1 MWFFAVSRFLEQKRV
16 KGVSAITLVQDHRA
30 QVELNS
36 VQLSQ
41 NPTGLMIVPSGKK
54 KIFVCI
60 FQWILR
66 PFGSLLSGR
75 GLWVSV

>member
-36 VQLSQ
+36 VQPSE

-54 KIFVCI
+54 KYSYVYFSG
-60 FQWILR
+60 FLD
-66 PFGSLLSGR
+66 LLEAC
-75 GLWVSV
+75 

>member
-1 MWFFAVSRFLEQKRV
+1 MWFFAMSRFLEQKRV

-54 KIFVCI
+54 NIRMYI
-60 FQWILR
+60 
-66 PFGSLLSGR
+66 
-75 GLWVSV
+75 SVDS